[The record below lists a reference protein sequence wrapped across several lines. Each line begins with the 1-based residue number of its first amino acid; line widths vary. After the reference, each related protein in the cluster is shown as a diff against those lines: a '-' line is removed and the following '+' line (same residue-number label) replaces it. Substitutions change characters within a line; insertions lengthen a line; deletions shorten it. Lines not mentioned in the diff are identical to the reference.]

1 MEVILL
7 EKIQNLGRL
16 GDKVRVKPG
25 YGRNY
30 LIPRKKA
37 VPATAE
43 NVAKFEAQRAELERV
58 QQAALDEA
66 TARAAALNGLECVI
80 VAKAGSEGRL
90 YGSVGTTEI
99 AEALAA
105 LGHSI
110 EKREIRLPD
119 GPLRSIGRYDIE
131 LQLHADVD
139 CGVVIVVAGEN
150 QRGAVEQE

>member
-7 EKIQNLGRL
+7 EKIQNLGKL

-37 VPATAE
+37 VPATAD
-43 NVAKFEAQRAELERV
+43 NVAKFETQRAELERV
-58 QQAALDEA
+58 QQAALGEA
-66 TARAAALNGLECVI
+66 EARAAALAGVEILI

-90 YGSVGTTEI
+90 YGSVGTNEI
-99 AEALAA
+99 AEALAG

-110 EKREIRLPD
+110 EKREIRLPT
-119 GPLRSIGRYDIE
+119 GPLRTTGRHTVE

-139 CGVVIVVAGEN
+139 ASVVIVVAADSDREN
-150 QRGAVEQE
+150 SEQA

>member
-7 EKIQNLGRL
+7 EKIQNLGKL

-37 VPATAE
+37 VPATAD
-43 NVAKFEAQRAELERV
+43 NIAKFEAQRAELERV

-66 TARAAALNGLECVI
+66 ESRAAALNGAECVI
-80 VAKAGSEGRL
+80 VAKAGTEGRL

-99 AEALAA
+99 AEGLAG

-119 GPLRSIGRYDIE
+119 GPLRTVGRHEVE
-131 LQLHADVD
+131 LHLHADVE
-139 CGVVIVVAGEN
+139 CRVVIIVAADN
-150 QRGAVEQE
+150 QQDAAGQA